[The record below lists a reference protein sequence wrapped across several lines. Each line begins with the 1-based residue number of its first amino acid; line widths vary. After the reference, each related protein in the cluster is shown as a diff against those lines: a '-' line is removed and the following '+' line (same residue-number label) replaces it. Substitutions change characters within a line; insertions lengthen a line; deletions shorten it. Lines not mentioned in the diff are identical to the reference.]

1 MQISLQKPDLVKFV
15 QGQVAEGHFDSPE
28 EVIEAALLRLRSA
41 TVFADLDPET
51 LATLRAS
58 REELDRGEGRDF
70 REALGELR
78 RKFEQR

>member
-1 MQISLQKPDLVKFV
+1 MQIFLQKPDLVEFV
-15 QGQVAEGHFDSPE
+15 EGQVAQGHFDSPE

-51 LATLRAS
+51 LATVRTS
-58 REELDRGEGRDF
+58 RKELDRGEGQDF